1 MCSPQNW
8 VWPLRPGGSLVA
20 QGASWVLVTEIYSPP
35 NNISVHCNVS
45 HCLIQWEKPVTRHTL
60 SNREFKYQLDIQR
73 LKNKEHSGNQL
84 IEVSGNWENK
94 YNFPSPEPRAKH
106 TVKIRTSDARI
117 QRWGSWSQPVEFGSD
132 DPEASLVHIYMLVV
146 LGTLVSALI
155 IGCLLK
161 RFLASR
167 RLFPRI
173 PHVKDK
179 WNDNHPSDHQVIWE
193 KFVSDPQKADNEEI
207 VTVEEVTAV
216 TAAPASV

>member
-173 PHVKDK
+173 PHVKTNGTTTIRLTTRSSGRSSSQTRK
-179 WNDNHPSDHQVIWE
+179 KLTTKRS
-193 KFVSDPQKADNEEI
+193 
-207 VTVEEVTAV
+207 
-216 TAAPASV
+216 